1 MQNLDYNK
9 IAAAILIALLV
20 GLISSI
26 ISDEVINPSPLI
38 HPAYIVEGID
48 AIAHLPSPESK
59 TLTEKPLEPIT
70 PLLIGADLNHGK
82 DLLKKCVQCHTFD
95 KDAPNK
101 VGPNQW
107 GVVGEDFAHKQDY
120 AYSDALKSHKGVW
133 DFENLNK
140 FLHKPKDFIPGT
152 KMAFIGIPKAQ
163 DRADLIAYLRTL
175 SDTPL
180 PLPNLP

>member
-9 IAAAILIALLV
+9 IAAAVLIALLV

-26 ISDEVINPSPLI
+26 ISDELI
-38 HPAYIVEGID
+38 RPIPVAHSVYIVEGIG
-48 AIAHLPSPESK
+48 HTPEPPSSEH
-59 TLTEKPLEPIT
+59 TQEPLSPIT

-82 DLLKKCVQCHTFD
+82 ELSKKCVQCHTFD

-107 GVVGEDFAHKQDY
+107 GIVGEGFAHRQDY
-120 AYSDALKSHKGVW
+120 AYSDALKSKQGIW
-133 DFENLNK
+133 DFETLNK
-140 FLHKPKDFIPGT
+140 FLYKPKDFIPGT
-152 KMAFIGIPKAQ
+152 KMAFIGIAKAQ

-175 SDTPL
+175 SDHPTPL
-180 PLPNLP
+180 PMAP